1 MGTAVAQRVSQ
12 RFSANL
18 QSPEAA
24 GIKRIALVV
33 AQHGLVK
40 IATDEVRSQTAKSVI
55 VTRIF
60 GTVSEAIE
68 WVTA

>member
-1 MGTAVAQRVSQ
+1 MDRLWIRDTVV
-12 RFSANL
+12 
-18 QSPEAA
+18 QSLEAA

-33 AQHGLVK
+33 AQHGLAK
-40 IATDEVRSQTAKSVI
+40 IATEEVRSQTAKSAI